1 MRAIRLVL
9 AGTAAAL
16 AVTLG
21 SYGATAQQNPEPMIF
36 FVAKGEA
43 NATAA
48 VLRGAVIIDG
58 DMELLVQLQKLFPG
72 PPAKRGRGASGR
84 RRT

>member
-43 NATAA
+43 NAC
-48 VLRGAVIIDG
+48 G
-58 DMELLVQLQKLFPG
+58 PG
-72 PPAKRGRGASGR
+72 CSE
-84 RRT
+84 

>member
-1 MRAIRLVL
+1 LFERIAR
-9 AGTAAAL
+9 
-16 AVTLG
+16 
-21 SYGATAQQNPEPMIF
+21 
-36 FVAKGEA
+36 GEA

-72 PPAKRGRGASGR
+72 PPAKRRRRRNGGSGR
-84 RRT
+84 RTT